1 MRKFFI
7 MKKNIYLM
15 LVFLTFVSLAQK
27 SRKDEGI
34 IMGIKGGLNV
44 SNFMGDI
51 DDQSIRTSVHL
62 GLVSEIVVSDKFSLQ
77 PELLYS
83 GQGSSDGS
91 VQGFSRYKLSY
102 LTLPI
107 MGKFAVTEGLSFQA
121 GPQIGFL
128 LSAKNKTDTSN
139 DKIKDI
145 KTLDFGICAGLEYDF
160 SSRYF
165 IQGRYNLGLS
175 DTGISGDSNKRVANS
190 VFQISIGYLF

>member
-1 MRKFFI
+1 
-7 MKKNIYLM
+7 M

-51 DDQSIRTSVHL
+51 DDQSIRTSIHL

-83 GQGSSDGS
+83 GQGSSDGG
-91 VQGFSRYKLSY
+91 VQGFSRNKLSY

-128 LSAKNKTDTSN
+128 LSAKNKTDTSQ
-139 DKIKDI
+139 K
-145 KTLDFGICAGLEYDF
+145 C
-160 SSRYF
+160 
-165 IQGRYNLGLS
+165 
-175 DTGISGDSNKRVANS
+175 
-190 VFQISIGYLF
+190 

>member
-1 MRKFFI
+1 
-7 MKKNIYLM
+7 M
-15 LVFLTFVSLAQK
+15 LVLLTFVSLAQK

-34 IMGIKGGLNV
+34 IMGLKGGLNV

-51 DDQSIRTSVHL
+51 EDQSIRTSVHL

-77 PELLYS
+77 SELLYS
-83 GQGSSDGS
+83 GQGSSDGR
-91 VQGFSRYKLSY
+91 VQGFSRNKLSY